1 MKSILSLFTK
11 THQATATLNAPHG
24 VHLRPSATMA
34 KIAKE
39 YKCKSILTKGDKQ
52 ADIKNMNAILALGL
66 EDKDEITLH
75 TSGKDSIEALRA
87 LQDFLMTLSND
98 EPMPELAN
106 DIKNINY
113 EGIVSKGIS
122 VSGGIAV
129 GVPYFYKVQQ
139 SRDDEGSSVS
149 FGNAYKLAI
158 KELESLS
165 NDDIFMAQK
174 AILESISHNSHE
186 EFIASIDEAITSLKD
201 TANQAKIAD
210 YQDIKRRVAKLM
222 QGAKSLVFPKTPF
235 LLIADELLPSDIQT
249 LIKENIQGVIAKEL
263 PPRSHA
269 ALLLRSYKI
278 PAISLDTS
286 SLELTDT
293 AMILDGFQGLLVT
306 APVKSDLENANKE
319 IAARLSSSISDNEK
333 RHEPAVTKSGK
344 HIKVLANITD
354 VTSALEAKEAGCEG
368 IGLFRTEFLFRET
381 KPTFDE
387 QVEAYRSIFSLFDE
401 VTVRTL
407 DVGGDKKLPYLTLQ
421 HEANPFL
428 GVRGIRLFETHLE
441 LMEEQLLAILK
452 AKQNGELKIMFP
464 MVSTV
469 EEFNYAKGVA
479 HTLASKHGI
488 SLDDISFGI
497 MVEVPSI
504 LFLIEEFN
512 KVVDFYSIGTN
523 DLTQYLFA
531 IDRTHATLTIDPHSS
546 VLYDAIKYIQ
556 DRATKPV
563 STCGEIASDIDA
575 VKKLVEIG
583 IDTLG
588 VTPAM
593 IPTIKAR
600 IRDV

>member
-24 VHLRPSATMA
+24 LHLRPSAAMA

-39 YKCKSILTKGDKQ
+39 YKCKSILAKGDKQ

-66 EDKDEITLH
+66 EDQDEITLH
-75 TSGKDSIEALRA
+75 TSGKDSLEALRA

-98 EPMPELAN
+98 ETTPESAN

-113 EGIVSKGIS
+113 EGVISKGIS

-139 SRDDEGSSVS
+139 SCDYEGSVS
-149 FGNAYKLAI
+149 FDNAYKLAI

-174 AILESISHNSHE
+174 AILESISHYSYN
-186 EFIASIDEAITSLKD
+186 EFITSIDKAITSLKD
-201 TANQAKIAD
+201 TPNQAKIAD
-210 YQDIKRRVAKLM
+210 YQDIARRVKQIM
-222 QGAKSLVFPKTPF
+222 NNEKSVSFPHTPF
-235 LLIADELLPSDIQT
+235 LLIAKGLLPSDIT
-249 LIKENIQGVIAKEL
+249 NLTKENIQGVIAKDL

-278 PAISLDTS
+278 PAINLDIT
-286 SLELTDT
+286 SLELADT
-293 AMILDGFQGLLVT
+293 AMILDGFQGLLVI
-306 APVKSDLENANKE
+306 APAKSDLENANKE

-333 RHEPAVTKSGK
+333 RYEPAITKSGK

-368 IGLFRTEFLFRET
+368 IGLLRTEFLFRET

-421 HEANPFL
+421 HEENPFL

-464 MVSTV
+464 MVATV
-469 EEFNYAKGVA
+469 DEFNYAKSVA
-479 HTLASKHGI
+479 HALASKHSV
-488 SLDDISFGI
+488 SLDGVSFGI
-497 MVEVPSI
+497 MVEVPSV

-531 IDRTHATLTIDPHSS
+531 IDRTHATLTVDPHSN

-563 STCGEIASDIDA
+563 STCGEIASNCDA
-575 VKKLVEIG
+575 IEKLVQIG
-583 IDTLG
+583 INTLG

>member
-11 THQATATLNAPHG
+11 THQATVTLNAPHG

-39 YKCKSILTKGDKQ
+39 YKCKSILAKGDKQ

-66 EDKDEITLH
+66 EDKDEINLH
-75 TSGKDSIEALRA
+75 TSGKGSLEALRA

-98 EPMPELAN
+98 ETMPELAN

-113 EGIVSKGIS
+113 GGVISKGIS

-139 SRDDEGSSVS
+139 SRDDEGSVS
-149 FGNAYKLAI
+149 FDNAYKLAI
-158 KELESLS
+158 KELELLS

-174 AILESISHNSHE
+174 AILESILHNSYE
-186 EFIASIDEAITSLKD
+186 EFITSINEAIASLKD

-210 YQDIKRRVAKLM
+210 YQDIARRVNQIM
-222 QGAKSLVFPKTPF
+222 NNEKSVSFPHTPF
-235 LLIADELLPSDIQT
+235 LLITKELLPSDIPT
-249 LIKENIQGVIAKEL
+249 LIKENIQGVIAKDL

-269 ALLLRSYKI
+269 SLLLRSYKI
-278 PAISLDTS
+278 PAISLDAS

-293 AMILDGFQGLLVT
+293 TMILDGFQGLLVT
-306 APVKSDLENANKE
+306 APAKSDLENANKE
-319 IAARLSSSISDNEK
+319 IAARLSSFISDNEK
-333 RHEPAVTKSGK
+333 RYEPAVTKSGK

-354 VTSALEAKEAGCEG
+354 VASALEAKEAGCEG

-479 HTLASKHGI
+479 HALAAKHAI
-488 SLDDISFGI
+488 SLDDIAFGI

-588 VTPAM
+588 V
-593 IPTIKAR
+593 
-600 IRDV
+600 

>member
-11 THQATATLNAPHG
+11 THQATVELNAPHG

-34 KIAKE
+34 NIAKE
-39 YKCKSILTKGDKQ
+39 YKCKSILIKGDKQ
-52 ADIKNMNAILALGL
+52 ADIKNMNAVLALGL

-75 TSGKDSIEALRA
+75 TRGKDSFEAMQALR
-87 LQDFLMTLSND
+87 DFLMTLFND
-98 EPMPELAN
+98 GALSESAN

-113 EGIVSKGIS
+113 KGIVSKGIS

-129 GVPYFYKVQQ
+129 GVPYLYEAQQ
-139 SRDDEGSSVS
+139 LRDDEASVS
-149 FGNAYKLAI
+149 FVNAYKLTI

-165 NDDIFMAQK
+165 SNDIFMAQK
-174 AILESISHNSHE
+174 AILESISHNSYE
-186 EFIASIDEAITSLKD
+186 EFMASIDEAIASLKD

-210 YQDIKRRVAKLM
+210 YQDIQRRVDRLM
-222 QGAKSLVFPKTPF
+222 GGAKSLVFPKIPF
-235 LLIADELLPSDIQT
+235 LLIADELLPSDIAN
-249 LIKENIQGVIAKEL
+249 LAKENIKGVIARDL
-263 PPRSHA
+263 PPRAHT

-278 PAISLDTS
+278 PAISLDITS
-286 SLELTDT
+286 FELSDT
-293 AMILDGFQGLLVT
+293 AMILDGSQGLLVT
-306 APVKSDLENANKE
+306 SPSKSDLNSANKAL
-319 IAARLSSSISDNEK
+319 AAALSNSDLANEK
-333 RHEPAVTKSGK
+333 RFEPAVTKSGK

-354 VTSALEAKEAGCEG
+354 VASALEAKEAGCEG
-368 IGLFRTEFLFRET
+368 IGLLRTEFLFRET

-387 QVEAYRSIFSLFDE
+387 QVEAYRSIFELFDE

-407 DVGGDKKLPYLTLQ
+407 DVGGDKNLPYLTLQ

-428 GVRGIRLFETHLE
+428 GVRGVRLFETHLE

-452 AKQNGELKIMFP
+452 AKQNGVLKIMFP
-464 MVSTV
+464 MVATV

-479 HTLASKHGI
+479 HALAAKHAI
-488 SLDDISFGI
+488 SLDGVSFGI
-497 MVEVPSI
+497 MVEVPSA

-531 IDRTHATLTIDPHSS
+531 IDRTHATLAIDPHSS
-546 VLYDAIKYIQ
+546 VIYDAIKYIQ
-556 DRATKPV
+556 DKATKPV
-563 STCGEIASDIDA
+563 STCGELASNCDA
-575 VKKLVEIG
+575 VKKLVHIG

-588 VTPAM
+588 VTPTM
-593 IPTIKAR
+593 IPTIKAG